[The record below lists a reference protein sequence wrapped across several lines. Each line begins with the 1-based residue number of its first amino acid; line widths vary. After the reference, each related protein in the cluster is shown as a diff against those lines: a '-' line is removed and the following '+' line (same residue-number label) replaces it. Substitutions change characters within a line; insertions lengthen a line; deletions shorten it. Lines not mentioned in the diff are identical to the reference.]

1 MDPKE
6 FLRPS
11 APKIILMVV
20 LFAGINYFTI
30 SQDSGILDGMILSG
44 IPLGFYPVG
53 SYYCQMV
60 YDCALPLEISW
71 TSLVVDIICW
81 YIIACIFL
89 SLYSKHKNQK
99 VK

>member
-1 MDPKE
+1 MDLKG

-11 APKIILMVV
+11 ASKIILLMI
-20 LFAGINYFTI
+20 LFAGINYFAI

-71 TSLVVDIICW
+71 TSLAADIIFW
-81 YIIACIFL
+81 YIVSCIFL
-89 SLYSKHKNQK
+89 SLYNKHKNQK